1 MLRQTSPQIARQIEE
16 EDHPVFGVHSYR
28 EQAVFRYLT
37 LLLFGLVILAGQANA
52 QTAGR
57 ISGTVL
63 DSSQAVIPGAVIT
76 AQNLA
81 NGQQRQATSDAQG
94 RYVIV
99 DVAVGKYK
107 VVVEKTGFQAQ
118 SRPEVQVGVAASV
131 TLDFTL
137 QAGQVNVV
145 VEVTGENSTLEA
157 SQTSG
162 GIMNN
167 QSLVT
172 LPINGRDYARFSLLV
187 PGAVARSN
195 FIADLSFNG
204 LHTVHNQ
211 FQIDGIDASR
221 VDQPYMANGFERG
234 ARLLT
239 GSLDTIAEFRVQ
251 TSNYNAEYGRASG
264 SYINVATKSGGNQIH
279 FSLFEYFRNSA
290 LDARNYFANTGT
302 KPPFRF
308 NDFGGNIGG
317 PIIKDK
323 TFYFVNYEGS
333 RQRVGITGT
342 GTVPSEELRQQVLAK
357 SPALKPILDMF
368 PRGTSRTSNTLVD
381 NYATSQTSQI
391 REDTASAKVDHN
403 FSERDSAYVRVN
415 VNDTHTF
422 GPLFGVTPSALGVS
436 DFQNIP
442 IRTSNVAIRYQHI
455 FSPKLVN
462 EFLTGFQRWGSRIIS
477 DVPYPLVT
485 ITGLTASPGT
495 RGRTI
500 SNNTVIQWSDTMSYT
515 EGAHTLKWGGAVHR
529 FRINRRNIDT
539 SSITYTSLT
548 DFINNSIASAS
559 YTVGNPGSGT
569 RATQLG
575 VFLQDT
581 WRARTGLT
589 IDYGLRYDVA
599 TPPYDPQDRAQT
611 FDTRTGDLAAPGAP
625 FFRTNTRNFGP
636 RLGIAW
642 QPDSKT
648 IVRTGYGIFWQA
660 YPVGFGSYSVPTNNI
675 PGNTTLLRQQIP
687 TLAYPLEP
695 FLSQGTRPLPTVAG
709 FDWIKR
715 DIYTQQWNLTIA
727 RELTKNDA
735 IQIAYLGNHGLN
747 LRRNLNINFFDPA
760 LGRRPNTKF
769 TNINIETATGQNIYH
784 ALQLS
789 FKRRF
794 SSGLQYDVNYTWA
807 HAIDD
812 VQDQGLFSAQ
822 PQDNRNLR
830 AERGNSSGDIRHAL
844 NFNVLYGVPLGAG
857 HRLLGNAKGVAGVF
871 VNGWKIAALGIL
883 RTGIANSV
891 FIGTNTFGNGNFTN
905 QRPNAVAGVSPYAT
919 NQTPENWLNPAA
931 FSLPATG
938 TFGNLGRN
946 TIFGPGFQQIDFSL
960 LKDFKLG
967 ERGKLEYRAE
977 FFNIFNHPNFDQP
990 NTTFG
995 TPNFG
1000 KIFNTFGRT
1009 LGLGTS
1015 RQIQM
1020 ALRLSF

>member
-1 MLRQTSPQIARQIEE
+1 MQHQKMQ
-16 EDHPVFGVHSYR
+16 FHSSLPRLLSRGMVY
-28 EQAVFRYLT
+28 T
-37 LLLFGLVILAGQANA
+37 LILGLVCALAGSARA

-57 ISGTVL
+57 ITGQVV
-63 DSSQAVIPGAVIT
+63 DSSQAVIPGATVT
-76 AQNLA
+76 AQNIA
-81 NGQQRQATSDAQG
+81 NGQQRRATADSQG
-94 RYVIV
+94 RYVIA
-99 DVAVGKYK
+99 DIPVGVYK
-107 VVVEKTGFQAQ
+107 VVVEQTGFQ
-118 SRPEVQVGVAASV
+118 
-131 TLDFTL
+131 T
-137 QAGQVNVV
+137 QARSDVQVNVATTVSVDFVMQTGQVSEV
-145 VEVTGENSTLEA
+145 VQITGESSTIETT
-157 SQTSG
+157 QTSG
-162 GIMNN
+162 GVMNN
-167 QSLVT
+167 KSLVE
-172 LPINGRDYARFSLLV
+172 LPINGRDYARFSLLI

-251 TSNYNAEYGRASG
+251 TSNYNAEYGRSSG

-279 FSLFEYFRNSA
+279 FTLFEFFRNSA
-290 LDARNYFANTGT
+290 LDARNYFAPPE

-308 NDFGGNIGG
+308 NDFGGNVGG

-333 RQRVGITGT
+333 RQRVGISGK
-342 GTVPSEELRQQVLAK
+342 GSVPSDELRQQALAK

-368 PRGTSRTSNTLVD
+368 PRGVTRAGAPLVAD
-381 NYATSQTSQI
+381 FSTAQTSQI
-391 REDTASAKVDHN
+391 REDTASVKVDHN
-403 FSERDSAYVRVN
+403 FSDRDSVYVRVN
-415 VNDTHTF
+415 VNDTHVF

-442 IRTSNVAIRYQHI
+442 VRTSNVAIRHQHV
-455 FSPKLVN
+455 FSSKLVN

-477 DVPYPLVT
+477 DTPFPLVS
-485 ITGLTASPGT
+485 ITGITAQPGT

-515 EGAHTLKWGGAVHR
+515 LNAHTLKWGGAMHR

-539 SSITYTSLT
+539 STITYTSLQN
-548 DFINNSIASAS
+548 FIDNSAASAS

-575 VFLQDT
+575 LFIQDT
-581 WRARTGLT
+581 WKARQGLT
-589 IDYGLRYDVA
+589 IDYGIRYDVA
-599 TPPYDPQDRAQT
+599 TPPYDPQERAQT
-611 FDTRTGDLAAPGAP
+611 FDTRTGDLAAPGTP

-636 RLGIAW
+636 RLGVAW

-648 IVRTGYGIFWQA
+648 IVRSGYGIFWQA
-660 YPVGFGSYSVPTNNI
+660 YPVGFGSYSVPINNI

-687 TLAYPLEP
+687 SLSYPLEP

-715 DIYTQQWNLTIA
+715 DIYVQHWNLTVA

-735 IQIAYLGNHGLN
+735 IQISYLGNHGLN
-747 LRRNLNINFFDPA
+747 LRRNLNINFLDPA
-760 LGRRPNTKF
+760 LGQRPNPRF

-784 ALQLS
+784 ALQVS
-789 FKRRF
+789 FKRRL
-794 SSGLQYDVNYTWA
+794 STGLQYDVNYTWA

-822 PQDNRNLR
+822 PQDNNNFR
-830 AERGNSSGDIRHAL
+830 AERGNSSGDIRHTV
-844 NFNVLYGVPLGAG
+844 NFNMLYELPIGRG
-857 HRLLGNAKGVAGVF
+857 HGLFGNAKGFGGFLVS
-871 VNGWKIAALGIL
+871 GWKLAALGIL
-883 RTGIANSV
+883 RSGIADTV

-905 QRPNAVAGVSPYAT
+905 QRPNAVAGVSPYAADRGP
-919 NQTPENWLNPAA
+919 NGWFNPAA
-931 FSLPATG
+931 FSMPEASTPG
-938 TFGNLGRN
+938 KPGKFGNLGRN
-946 TIFGPGFQQIDFSL
+946 TIFGPNFKQIDFSL
-960 LKDFKLG
+960 LKDMKIG
-967 ERGKLEYRAE
+967 ERFKLEYRAE
-977 FFNIFNHPNFDQP
+977 FFNIFNRPNFAQP
-990 NTTFG
+990 INTFNTAD
-995 TPNFG
+995 FG
-1000 KIFNTFGRT
+1000 KIQNTFGRT
-1009 LGLGTS
+1009 LGIGTS

-1020 ALRLSF
+1020 ALRLTF

>member
-1 MLRQTSPQIARQIEE
+1 MNPVQKWFQRVFRSFVSTLVLTLFLGTISAQAQTS
-16 EDHPVFGVHSYR
+16 
-28 EQAVFRYLT
+28 
-37 LLLFGLVILAGQANA
+37 
-52 QTAGR
+52 GR
-57 ISGTVL
+57 ITGQVT
-63 DSSQAVIPGAVIT
+63 DSSQAVIPGASVVALNI
-76 AQNLA
+76 A
-81 NGQQRQATSDAQG
+81 NGQQRQATTDSQG
-94 RYVIV
+94 RFVIA
-99 DVAVGKYK
+99 DVPVGSYNIT
-107 VVVEKTGFQAQ
+107 VEQKGFQK
-118 SRPEVQVGVAASV
+118 QVRNDVRVNVAATV
-131 TLDFTL
+131 NFDFTL
-137 QAGQVNVV
+137 QAGQVSEVV
-145 VEVTGENSTLEA
+145 QISGEISTIE
-157 SQTSG
+157 STQTSG
-162 GIMNN
+162 GVMNN
-167 QSLVT
+167 KSLVE
-172 LPINGRDYARFSLLV
+172 LPINGRDYARFSLLI

-264 SYINVATKSGGNQIH
+264 SYVNIATKSGGNQIH
-279 FSLFEYFRNSA
+279 FTLFEYFRNSA
-290 LDARNYFANTGT
+290 LDARNFFANTGP
-302 KPPFRF
+302 KPAFRF

-323 TFYFVNYEGS
+323 TFYFLNYEGS

-342 GTVPSEELRQQVLAK
+342 GTVPSDELRNQVLAK

-368 PRGTSRTSNTLVD
+368 PRGTSRTSNALVD
-381 NYATSQTSQI
+381 NFNTTQTSQI
-391 REDTASAKVDHN
+391 REDTASLKIDHN
-403 FSERDSAYVRVN
+403 FSSRDSAYVRVN
-415 VNDTHTF
+415 VNDTHVF

-442 IRTSNVAIRYQHI
+442 VRTSNVAIRHQHI
-455 FSPKLVN
+455 FSSKLVN
-462 EFLTGFQRWGSRIIS
+462 EFITGFQRWGSRIIS
-477 DVPYPLVT
+477 DVPLPLIS

-515 EGAHTLKWGGAVHR
+515 EGSHTMKWGATIHR

-539 SSITYTSLT
+539 SSISYVSLT
-548 DFINNSIASAS
+548 DFINNSAASAA
-559 YTVGNPGSGT
+559 YNVGNPGSGT

-575 VFLQDT
+575 LFVQDT
-581 WRARTGLT
+581 WKARQGLT
-589 IDYGLRYDVA
+589 VDYGLRYDVA
-599 TPPYDPQDRAQT
+599 NPPYDPQERAQT
-611 FDTRTGDLAAPGAP
+611 YDTRTGDLAAPGTP

-636 RLGIAW
+636 RLGVAW
-642 QPDSKT
+642 QPDRKT
-648 IVRTGYGIFWQA
+648 IVRSGYGIFWQA
-660 YPVGFGSYSVPTNNI
+660 YPVGFGSYSVPVNNI

-687 TLAYPLEP
+687 NLAFPLDP
-695 FLSQGTRPLPTVAG
+695 FISQGARPLPTVAG

-715 DIYTQQWNLTIA
+715 DIYTQQWNLTVA
-727 RELTKNDA
+727 RELSGNDA
-735 IQIAYLGNHGLN
+735 IQIAYIGNHGLN
-747 LRRNLNINFFDPA
+747 LRRNMNINFFDPA

-784 ALQLS
+784 ALQVT

-794 SSGLQYDVNYTWA
+794 SQGLQYDVNYTWA

-830 AERGNSSGDIRHAL
+830 AERGNSSGDIRHAV
-844 NFNVLYGVPLGAG
+844 NFNALYELPIGKG
-857 HRLLGNAKGVAGVF
+857 HRLFGGAKGIGGGVI
-871 VNGWKIAALGIL
+871 NGWKLALLGIL
-883 RTGIANSV
+883 RTGIANTV

-905 QRPNAVAGVSPYAT
+905 QRPNAVAGVTQYAS
-919 NQTPENWLNPAA
+919 NKGPDGWLNPAA
-931 FSLPATG
+931 FSLPASG

-946 TIFGPGFQQIDFSL
+946 TFFGPDFKQVDFSL

-967 ERGKLEYRAE
+967 EKGKLEYRAE
-977 FFNIFNHPNFDQP
+977 FFNIFNRPNFDQP
-990 NTTFG
+990 NTTFN

-1020 ALRLSF
+1020 ALRMTF

>member
-1 MLRQTSPQIARQIEE
+1 MYLLI
-16 EDHPVFGVHSYR
+16 FGVIC
-28 EQAVFRYLT
+28 
-37 LLLFGLVILAGQANA
+37 VIADSVSA

-57 ISGTVL
+57 ITGQVL
-63 DSSQAVIPGAVIT
+63 DSSQAVIPGATVT
-76 AQNLA
+76 AQNIA
-81 NGQQRQATSDAQG
+81 NGQQRRATADSQG
-94 RYVIV
+94 RYVIA
-99 DVAVGKYK
+99 DIPVGVYK
-107 VVVEKTGFQAQ
+107 VVVEHAGFQTQAHND
-118 SRPEVQVGVAASV
+118 VQVNVAATVSV
-131 TLDFTL
+131 DFVL
-137 QAGQVNVV
+137 QAGQVTEVV
-145 VEVTGENSTLEA
+145 QITGEASTIE
-157 SQTSG
+157 STQTSG
-162 GIMNN
+162 GVMNN
-167 QSLVT
+167 KSLVE
-172 LPINGRDYARFSLLV
+172 LPINGRDYARFSLLI

-279 FSLFEYFRNSA
+279 GALFEYFRNSA
-290 LDARNYFANTGT
+290 LDARNFFANTGP

-342 GTVPSEELRQQVLAK
+342 GTVPSEELRTQALAK
-357 SPALKPILDMF
+357 SPALRPILDMF
-368 PRGTSRTSNTLVD
+368 PRGTSRTSNSLVD
-381 NYATSQTSQI
+381 NFTTSQTSQI
-391 REDTASAKVDHN
+391 REDTASVKVDHN

-415 VNDTHTF
+415 VNDTHVF

-442 IRTSNVAIRYQHI
+442 VRTSNVAIRHQHI
-455 FSPKLVN
+455 FSSKLVN

-477 DVPYPLVT
+477 DTPYPQITV
-485 ITGLTASPGT
+485 TGLTASPGT

-500 SNNTVIQWSDTMSYT
+500 SNNTVIQLSDTMSYT
-515 EGAHTLKWGGAVHR
+515 LSAHTLKWGGSIHR

-539 SSITYTSLT
+539 STITYTSLT
-548 DFINNSIASAS
+548 DFINNSAASAS

-575 VFLQDT
+575 LFIQDT
-581 WRARTGLT
+581 WKARQGLT

-599 TPPYDPQDRAQT
+599 TPPYDPQERAQT
-611 FDTRTGDLAAPGAP
+611 FDTRTGDLATTDTP

-648 IVRTGYGIFWQA
+648 IVRGGYGIFWQA
-660 YPVGFGSYSVPTNNI
+660 YPVGFGSYSVPINNI
-675 PGNTTLLRQQIP
+675 PGNTTLVRQTIP
-687 TLAYPLEP
+687 TLAFPLDP

-715 DIYTQQWNLTIA
+715 DIYVQHWNLTVA
-727 RELTKNDA
+727 RELTRNDA
-735 IQIAYLGNHGLN
+735 IQISYLGNHGLN

-760 LGRRPNTKF
+760 LGRRPNAKF

-784 ALQLS
+784 ALQVS
-789 FKRRF
+789 FKRRL
-794 SSGLQYDVNYTWA
+794 STGLQYDVNYTWA

-822 PQDNRNLR
+822 PQNNNNLR
-830 AERGNSSGDIRHAL
+830 AERGNSSGDIRHAV
-844 NFNVLYGVPLGAG
+844 NFNVLYELPIGRGHGLFGNTTGVGGFLAS
-857 HRLLGNAKGVAGVF
+857 
-871 VNGWKIAALGIL
+871 GWKLAALGIL
-883 RTGIANSV
+883 RSGIANTV

-905 QRPNAVAGVSPYAT
+905 QRLNAVVGVSPYAA
-919 NQTPENWLNPAA
+919 NRGPDGWLNPAA
-931 FSLPATG
+931 FSMPAAG

-946 TIFGPGFQQIDFSL
+946 TFFGPNFKQIDVSV
-960 LKDFKLG
+960 LKDMKIS
-967 ERGKLEYRAE
+967 ERFKLEYRAE
-977 FFNIFNHPNFDQP
+977 IFNIFNRPNFDQP

-1020 ALRLSF
+1020 ALRLTF

>member
-1 MLRQTSPQIARQIEE
+1 MQHRNMQ
-16 EDHPVFGVHSYR
+16 
-28 EQAVFRYLT
+28 FRN
-37 LLLFGLVILAGQANA
+37 LFRRFPEWGLVYTIIWGLVCAISASA

-57 ISGTVL
+57 ITGQVT
-63 DSSQAVIPGAVIT
+63 DSTQAVIVGATVM
-76 AQNLA
+76 AQNIA
-81 NGQQRQATSDAQG
+81 NGQQRGATTDSQG
-94 RYVIV
+94 RYVIADV
-99 DVAVGKYK
+99 PVGTYKVAV
-107 VVVEKTGFQAQ
+107 EQAGFQTQ
-118 SRPEVQVGVAASV
+118 TRTNVQINVATSV
-131 TLDFTL
+131 SVDFVM
-137 QAGQVNVV
+137 QAGQVNEAI
-145 VEVTGENSTLEA
+145 EVREEA
-157 SQTSG
+157 STIETAQVSG
-162 GIMNN
+162 GVMNN
-167 QSLVT
+167 KSLVE
-172 LPINGRDYARFSLLV
+172 LPINGRDYARFSLLI

-234 ARLLT
+234 SRLLT

-264 SYINVATKSGGNQIH
+264 SYINIATKSGGNRIH
-279 FSLFEYFRNSA
+279 FTVFEFFRNSA
-290 LDARNYFANTGT
+290 LDARNYFANTGP

-342 GTVPSEELRQQVLAK
+342 GTVPSEEMRRQTVAK
-357 SPALKPILDMF
+357 SPALKPVLDMF
-368 PRGTSRTSNTLVD
+368 PLGTSPTSNPLVD
-381 NYATSQTSQI
+381 NYTTAQTSQI
-391 REDTASAKVDHN
+391 REDTGSMRVDHN
-403 FSERDSAYVRVN
+403 FSSRDSAFVRAN
-415 VNDTHTF
+415 VNDTHVF
-422 GPLFGVTPSALGVS
+422 GPLFGVTPSALGVF

-442 IRTSNVAIRYQHI
+442 VRTSNVAIRYQHI
-455 FSPKLVN
+455 FSSKLVN
-462 EFLTGFQRWGSRIIS
+462 EFSTGFQRWGSQIIS
-477 DVPYPLVT
+477 DGPFPQITVT
-485 ITGLTASPGT
+485 DLTASPGS

-515 EGAHTLKWGGAVHR
+515 DGAHTWKWGAGVHR

-539 SSITYTSLT
+539 SAITYTSLA
-548 DFINNSIASAS
+548 DFINNSAASAS

-569 RATQLG
+569 RATQVG
-575 VFLQDT
+575 VFVQDT
-581 WRARTGLT
+581 WRAHQALT
-589 IDYGLRYDVA
+589 IDYGLRYDYA
-599 TPPYDPQDRAQT
+599 TPPYDPQERAQT
-611 FDTRTGDLAAPGAP
+611 FDTRIQDLAPPGTP
-625 FFRTNTRNFGP
+625 FFRSNKRNFGP

-642 QPDSKT
+642 HPDSKT
-648 IVRTGYGIFWQA
+648 IVRSGYGIFWQA
-660 YPVGFGSYSVPTNNI
+660 YPVGFGSYSVPINNI
-675 PGNTTLLRQQIP
+675 PGNTTLVRQQIP
-687 TLAYPLEP
+687 NLSYPLEP

-715 DIYTQQWNLTIA
+715 DIYVQHWNLTVA
-727 RELTKNDA
+727 RELTNNDA

-747 LRRNLNINFFDPA
+747 LRRNPNINFIDPQT
-760 LGRRPNTKF
+760 RTRPNPKF
-769 TNINIETATGQNIYH
+769 TNINLETANGQNIYH
-784 ALQLS
+784 ALQVS

-794 SSGLQYDVNYTWA
+794 STGLQYDVNYTWA

-822 PQDNRNLR
+822 PQDNNNLR
-830 AERGNSSGDIRHAL
+830 AERGNSSGDIRHTV
-844 NFNVLYGVPLGAG
+844 NFNVLYELPIGQG
-857 HRLLGNAKGVAGVF
+857 HGFLGNARGITGALVS
-871 VNGWKIAALGIL
+871 GWKLAALGIL
-883 RTGIANSV
+883 RSGIANTV

-905 QRPNAVAGVSPYAT
+905 QRPNAVVGVSPYAAD
-919 NQTPENWLNPAA
+919 QRPDNWLNPAA
-931 FSLPATG
+931 FSMPAQG

-946 TIFGPGFQQIDFSL
+946 TIFGPDFKQIDFSA
-960 LKDFKLG
+960 LKDFKIG
-967 ERGKLEYRAE
+967 ERIKLEYRAE

-1009 LGLGTS
+1009 IGLGTS

-1020 ALRLSF
+1020 ALRLTF

>member
-1 MLRQTSPQIARQIEE
+1 MIYRGMQGILMAALIFALVAPIQAQTS
-16 EDHPVFGVHSYR
+16 
-28 EQAVFRYLT
+28 
-37 LLLFGLVILAGQANA
+37 
-52 QTAGR
+52 GR
-57 ISGTVL
+57 ITGQVS
-63 DSSQAVIPGAVIT
+63 DASQAVIPGATVT
-76 AQNLA
+76 AQNIA
-81 NGQQRQATSDAQG
+81 NGQQRKATADSQG
-94 RYVIV
+94 RYVIA
-99 DVAVGKYK
+99 DIPVGVYK
-107 VVVEKTGFQAQ
+107 VIVEQTGFQTQAR
-118 SRPEVQVGVAASV
+118 SDVQINVASTV
-131 TLDFTL
+131 TVDFVMQT
-137 QAGQVNVV
+137 GQVNEV
-145 VEVTGENSTLEA
+145 VEVAGEASTLE
-157 SQTSG
+157 STQTSG
-162 GIMNN
+162 GVMNN
-167 QSLVT
+167 KSLVE
-172 LPINGRDYARFSLLV
+172 LPINGRDYARFSLLI

-279 FSLFEYFRNSA
+279 FSMFEYFRNSA
-290 LDARNYFANTGT
+290 LDARNFFANTGP

-308 NDFGGNIGG
+308 NDFGGNVGG

-342 GTVPSEELRQQVLAK
+342 GTVPSAELRQQVLAK
-357 SPALKPILDMF
+357 SPVLKPILDMF
-368 PRGTSRTSNTLVD
+368 PLGTSRTANSLVD
-381 NYATSQTSQI
+381 NFATSQTSQI
-391 REDTASAKVDHN
+391 REDTGSVKIDHR
-403 FSERDSAYVRVN
+403 FSESDSAYVRVN
-415 VNDTHTF
+415 VNDTHVF
-422 GPLFGVTPSALGVS
+422 GPLFGVTPAALGLS

-442 IRTSNVAIRYQHI
+442 VRTSNVAINYQHV
-455 FSPKLVN
+455 FSSRLVN

-477 DVPYPLVT
+477 DTPFPLIS
-485 ITGLTASPGT
+485 ITGLIASPGT

-515 EGAHTLKWGGAVHR
+515 LNAHTLKWGGAVHR

-539 SSITYTSLT
+539 SSISYTSLQ
-548 DFINNSIASAS
+548 DFINNSAASAS

-575 VFLQDT
+575 LFMQDT
-581 WRARTGLT
+581 WKAKPGLT
-589 IDYGLRYDVA
+589 LDYGLRYDVA
-599 TPPYDPQDRAQT
+599 TVPYDPTERAQT
-611 FDTRTGDLAAPGAP
+611 YDTRTGDLGTTETP
-625 FFRTNTRNFGP
+625 FFRANTRNFGP

-642 QPDSKT
+642 QPNSKT
-648 IVRTGYGIFWQA
+648 VVRSGYGIFWQA
-660 YPVGFGSYSVPTNNI
+660 YPVGFGSYSVPINNI
-675 PGNTTLLRQQIP
+675 PGNTSLLRQQIP
-687 TLAYPLEP
+687 TLGFPLSQ
-695 FLSQGTRPLPTVAG
+695 FLSQGTKPLPTVAG

-715 DIYTQQWNLTIA
+715 DIYVQHWNLTVA
-727 RELTKNDA
+727 RELWGNNA
-735 IQIAYLGNHGLN
+735 VQVSYLGNHGLN
-747 LRRNLNINFFDPA
+747 LRRNLNVNFFDPA

-784 ALQLS
+784 ALQVS

-794 SSGLQYDVNYTWA
+794 SAGLQYDVNYTWA

-822 PQDNRNLR
+822 PQNNRNLR
-830 AERGNSSGDIRHAL
+830 AERGNSSGDIRHTV
-844 NFNVLYGVPLGAG
+844 NFNVLYDLPIGKGHKLFGGASGVS
-857 HRLLGNAKGVAGVF
+857 GVF
-871 VNGWKIAALGIL
+871 LNGWKMAALGIL
-883 RTGIANSV
+883 RTGIANTV
-891 FIGTNTFGNGNFTN
+891 FIGTNPFGDGNFTN
-905 QRPNAVAGVSPYAT
+905 QRPNAIVGVDQYAA
-919 NQTPENWLNPAA
+919 NKGPDGWLNPAA
-931 FSLPATG
+931 FSMPAAG

-946 TIFGPGFQQIDFSL
+946 TFFGPDFKQIDVSL
-960 LKDFKLG
+960 LKDFKIS
-967 ERGKLEYRAE
+967 ERFKLEYRAE
-977 FFNIFNHPNFDQP
+977 FFNVFNHPNFDQP

-995 TPNFG
+995 TANFG

-1009 LGLGTS
+1009 LGIGTS

>member
-1 MLRQTSPQIARQIEE
+1 MNPVQKWFQRVFRSFVSTLVLTLFLGTISAQAQTS
-16 EDHPVFGVHSYR
+16 
-28 EQAVFRYLT
+28 
-37 LLLFGLVILAGQANA
+37 
-52 QTAGR
+52 GR
-57 ISGTVL
+57 ITGQVT
-63 DSSQAVIPGAVIT
+63 DSSQAVIPGASVVALNI
-76 AQNLA
+76 A
-81 NGQQRQATSDAQG
+81 NGQQRQATTDSQG
-94 RYVIV
+94 RFVIA
-99 DVAVGKYK
+99 DVPVGSYNIT
-107 VVVEKTGFQAQ
+107 VEQKGFQK
-118 SRPEVQVGVAASV
+118 QVRNDVRVNVAATV
-131 TLDFTL
+131 NFDFTL
-137 QAGQVNVV
+137 LAGQVSEVV
-145 VEVTGENSTLEA
+145 QISGEISTIE
-157 SQTSG
+157 STQTSG
-162 GIMNN
+162 GVMNN
-167 QSLVT
+167 KSLVE
-172 LPINGRDYARFSLLV
+172 LPINGRDYARFSLLI

-264 SYINVATKSGGNQIH
+264 SYVNIATKSGGNQIH
-279 FSLFEYFRNSA
+279 FTLFEYFRNSA
-290 LDARNYFANTGT
+290 LDARNFFANTGP
-302 KPPFRF
+302 KPAFRF

-323 TFYFVNYEGS
+323 TFYFLNYEGS

-342 GTVPSEELRQQVLAK
+342 GTVPSDELRNQVLAK

-368 PRGTSRTSNTLVD
+368 PRGTSRTANALVD
-381 NYATSQTSQI
+381 NFNTTQTSQI
-391 REDTASAKVDHN
+391 REDTASLKIDHN
-403 FSERDSAYVRVN
+403 FSSRDSAYVRVN
-415 VNDTHTF
+415 VNDTHVF

-442 IRTSNVAIRYQHI
+442 VRTSNVAIRHQHI
-455 FSPKLVN
+455 FSSKLVN
-462 EFLTGFQRWGSRIIS
+462 EFITGFQRWGSRIIS
-477 DVPYPLVT
+477 DVPLPLIS

-515 EGAHTLKWGGAVHR
+515 EGSHTMKWGATIHR

-539 SSITYTSLT
+539 SSISYVSLT
-548 DFINNSIASAS
+548 DFINNSAASAA
-559 YTVGNPGSGT
+559 YNVGNPGSGT

-575 VFLQDT
+575 LFVQDT
-581 WRARTGLT
+581 WKARQGLT
-589 IDYGLRYDVA
+589 VDYGLRYDVA
-599 TPPYDPQDRAQT
+599 NPPYDPQERAQT
-611 FDTRTGDLAAPGAP
+611 YDTRTGDLAAPGTP

-636 RLGIAW
+636 RLGVAW
-642 QPDSKT
+642 QPDRKT
-648 IVRTGYGIFWQA
+648 IVRSGYGIFWQA
-660 YPVGFGSYSVPTNNI
+660 YPVGFGSYSVPVNNI

-687 TLAYPLEP
+687 NLAFPLDP
-695 FLSQGTRPLPTVAG
+695 FISQGARPLPTVAG

-715 DIYTQQWNLTIA
+715 DIYTQQWNLTVA
-727 RELTKNDA
+727 RELSGNDA
-735 IQIAYLGNHGLN
+735 IQIAYIGNHGLN
-747 LRRNLNINFFDPA
+747 LRRNMNINFFDPA

-784 ALQLS
+784 ALQVT

-794 SSGLQYDVNYTWA
+794 SQGLQYDVNYTWA

-830 AERGNSSGDIRHAL
+830 AERGNSSGDIRHAV
-844 NFNVLYGVPLGAG
+844 NFNALYELPIGKG
-857 HRLLGNAKGVAGVF
+857 HRLFGGAKGIGGGVI
-871 VNGWKIAALGIL
+871 NGWKLALLGIL
-883 RTGIANSV
+883 RTGIANTV

-905 QRPNAVAGVSPYAT
+905 QRPNAVAGVTQYAS
-919 NQTPENWLNPAA
+919 NKGPDGWLNPAA
-931 FSLPATG
+931 FSLPASG

-946 TIFGPGFQQIDFSL
+946 TFFGPDFKQVDFSL

-967 ERGKLEYRAE
+967 EKGKLEYRAE
-977 FFNIFNHPNFDQP
+977 FFNIFNRPNFDQP
-990 NTTFG
+990 NTTFN

-1020 ALRLSF
+1020 ALRMTF